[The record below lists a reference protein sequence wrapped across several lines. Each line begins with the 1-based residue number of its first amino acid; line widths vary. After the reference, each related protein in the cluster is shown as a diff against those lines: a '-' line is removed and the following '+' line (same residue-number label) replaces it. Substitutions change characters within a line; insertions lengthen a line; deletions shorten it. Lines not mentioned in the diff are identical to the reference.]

1 MFALCWTQK
10 LYYGREMMYVKQLVI
25 VTKNGWTMAEAIWCN
40 SMRTAKEYISC
51 RYLKEIKKAPF
62 YDYVNS
68 YITPDWTYAQVSAG
82 VYSVKIRLCEKNRI
96 KKYTHRSKK

>member
-1 MFALCWTQK
+1 
-10 LYYGREMMYVKQLVI
+10 MYVKQLII
-25 VTKNGWTMAEAIWCN
+25 VTKNGWTRAEAIWCN
-40 SMRTAKEYISC
+40 STKTAREYISC

-82 VYSVKIRLCEKNRI
+82 VYSVKIRFYAREIRSRNIHITLKSNKEKLQKI
-96 KKYTHRSKK
+96 K